1 MIIDGVALAD
11 TLYASFRRSPIMRR
25 LAGKA
30 VAVCCVHPSDATKKF
45 IAQKRAFAHKLG
57 LDVRVYEYDET
68 ITQREFIKEIERHN
82 ANPDVCG
89 IIVQLPLPSHLDS
102 QRCFNA
108 IDIRKDIDVM
118 SDAAFRRFYDKKSK
132 VMPPVAG
139 AIDYI
144 VSRHNIPVKN
154 SFVVVLGAGR
164 LVGMPCLAWC
174 VHQGAGACSFRAWGD
189 AAQTM
194 LPQADIIIAGLGT
207 PAAVKGDGLKD
218 GVVVFDVGFSRHN
231 GKVTGDVDFDSMAN
245 KASYLTP
252 VPGGI
257 GPLTVAML
265 FKNLIELQKEYK
277 TKARP

>member
-1 MIIDGVALAD
+1 MIIDGV
-11 TLYASFRRSPIMRR
+11 TLSGNLLSSFRRSPVMRR

-30 VAVCCVHPSDATKKF
+30 LAVCCVHPSDATKKF
-45 IAQKRAFAHKLG
+45 IEQKRLFANKLG
-57 LDVRVYEYDET
+57 LAVRVYEYDED
-68 ITQREFIKEIERHN
+68 ITQAEFIREIARHN
-82 ANPDVCG
+82 ANPDICG
-89 IIVQLPLPSHLDS
+89 IIIQLPLPKQIDS

-108 IDIRKDIDVM
+108 IDVRKDIDVL
-118 SDAAFRRFYDKKSK
+118 SDAAFRRFYEKKTK
-132 VMPPVAG
+132 VMPPVAA

-144 VSRHNIPVKN
+144 VLQHKIPVKD
-154 SFVVVLGAGR
+154 SFAVVLGAGR

-207 PAAVKGDGLKD
+207 PRAVKGNGLKD
-218 GVVVFDVGFSRHN
+218 GVVVFDVGFSREN
-231 GKVTGDVDFDSMAN
+231 GKIVGDVDFDSMAN
-245 KASYLTP
+245 KASYITP

-265 FKNLIELQKEYK
+265 FKNLIELQKEYGQK
-277 TKARP
+277 TRA

>member
-1 MIIDGVALAD
+1 MIIDGAALAD
-11 TLYASFRRSPIMRR
+11 KLLFSFRRSSVMHG
-25 LAGKA
+25 LHGKA
-30 VAVCCVHPSDATKKF
+30 LAVCCVHPGDATKKF
-45 IAQKRAFAHKLG
+45 IAQKRLFAAKLG
-57 LDVRVYEYDET
+57 LDVRVYEYDEH
-68 ITQREFIKEIERHN
+68 ITQAEFIKEVGRHN

-89 IIVQLPLPSHLDS
+89 IIIQLPLPAHLDS

-118 SDAAFRRFYDKKSK
+118 SDAAFRRFYEKKSK
-132 VMPPVAG
+132 AMPPVAA

-144 VSRHNIPVKN
+144 VDQHNIPVKN
-154 SFVVVLGAGR
+154 AFAVVLGAGR

-207 PAAVKGDGLKD
+207 PNAVKGAGLKD
-218 GVVVFDVGFSRHN
+218 GVVVFDVGFSREN
-231 GKVTGDVDFDSMAN
+231 GKIVGDVDFDSLAN
-245 KASYLTP
+245 KASYITP

-277 TKARP
+277 IKTRS